1 LKFASVTKPC
11 SYAHVPHHLKVVLY
25 VTVEG
30 DLSAIVRKCSNSG
43 TKFTRIPKYQNKCI
57 PQNNQAVLP
66 YSVAQPS
73 FLSLLFCEFR
83 VLLSNN
89 PHWLLLFLI
98 FSSEVMFPSVNI
110 QVALQ
115 NSNDDNVR
123 IGSDRLEG
131 NADAIQG
138 GHTVVLTESDVLLGR
153 GGKKNQHAGNEKLR
167 LMATKYSS
175 LYRAALKREKPAIAL
190 LLVHLVQSMKPSGR

>member
-1 LKFASVTKPC
+1 
-11 SYAHVPHHLKVVLY
+11 
-25 VTVEG
+25 
-30 DLSAIVRKCSNSG
+30 
-43 TKFTRIPKYQNKCI
+43 
-57 PQNNQAVLP
+57 
-66 YSVAQPS
+66 
-73 FLSLLFCEFR
+73 
-83 VLLSNN
+83 
-89 PHWLLLFLI
+89 
-98 FSSEVMFPSVNI
+98 MFPSLNI

-115 NSNDDNVR
+115 SSNDDNVR

-131 NADAIQG
+131 NTDAIQDG
-138 GHTVVLTESDVLLGR
+138 QTVVLTESDVLLGR

>member
-1 LKFASVTKPC
+1 
-11 SYAHVPHHLKVVLY
+11 
-25 VTVEG
+25 
-30 DLSAIVRKCSNSG
+30 
-43 TKFTRIPKYQNKCI
+43 
-57 PQNNQAVLP
+57 
-66 YSVAQPS
+66 
-73 FLSLLFCEFR
+73 
-83 VLLSNN
+83 
-89 PHWLLLFLI
+89 
-98 FSSEVMFPSVNI
+98 MFPSVNI

-131 NADAIQG
+131 NADAIHG